1 MKRNGGNGHG
11 DGPGVPI
18 GTHRARAKYLTSSTP
33 ANDAGPELV
42 VLTAEQLVAL
52 VRNAVDIA
60 LDERDARAG
69 SGRGQ
74 A

>member
-1 MKRNGGNGHG
+1 VKRNGHG
-11 DGPGVPI
+11 DGSGVPI
-18 GTHRARAKYLTSSTP
+18 GTRRARAKYLTGKAP
-33 ANDAGPELV
+33 ANDGGPELV

-69 SGRGQ
+69 RG
-74 A
+74 AS